1 MRRESLARAIG
12 LFAVVV
18 WVSPALAK
26 DRKAPPPPAQVQQIF
41 DCRAISDDAG
51 RLACFDAQVES
62 FEDAVEK
69 QDVRI
74 FDRAAADKAR
84 RSLFGFTLR
93 DLPFFGDDDDGKEGV
108 QRIESTIKW
117 ARREGYNQVR
127 FEIEEGGGVGA
138 GRPDRL
144 AARPAAGRQNRDLSR
159 RDQQLLGRNRIVET
173 HPRSPR
179 ALSPSGKRA
188 MDFTA

>member
-51 RLACFDAQVES
+51 RLACFDAQVAS
-62 FEDAVEK
+62 FEDAVGK

-127 FEIEEGGGVGA
+127 FEIEEGAVWVQADQTDLPRDPRPGDKIVIYPGA
-138 GRPDRL
+138 ISSYWAEIGSLKRIRV
-144 AARPAAGRQNRDLSR
+144 R
-159 RDQQLLGRNRIVET
+159 RER
-173 HPRSPR
+173 
-179 ALSPSGKRA
+179 
-188 MDFTA
+188 